1 MPARSSYRPR
11 ASHVIA
17 VGLHAGQWD
26 EARRYADALT
36 AWVGNENLPWAKFF
50 AARGRALAA
59 HGRGERD
66 SETLAT
72 LARLKAEAEAA
83 GLLAALP
90 AIDRALA
97 AA

>member
-1 MPARSSYRPR
+1 M
-11 ASHVIA
+11 
-17 VGLHAGQWD
+17 
-26 EARRYADALT
+26 
-36 AWVGNENLPWAKFF
+36 GNENLPWAKFF

-72 LARLKAEAEAA
+72 LTRLKAEAEAA